1 MRVLLR
7 LVVLISGLTVA
18 AAASADQKKD
28 LENMLYLE
36 LKTGRVVIQLLPE
49 VAPKHVARIKEL
61 ARQKFYDGIIFHRVI
76 PGFMAQTGDPTG
88 TGTGGSGQKLP
99 AEFSQTPFERGT
111 IGAARTADPDSADSQ
126 FFICFAPAPHLNGQY
141 TVWGKVIEGMD
152 LVDQIAAGEPPAN
165 PDKIITLRVAAD
177 VEAQKQDGWRVANR
191 SGSLRR
197 RSRRRCPATCRATPS
212 TASARRS
219 RARRRRSCGT
229 TPSGC
234 PPSPPSSNTS
244 TSPTRAIRR

>member
-1 MRVLLR
+1 MPVLMR
-7 LVVLISGLTVA
+7 LVLIVSGLTVA

-36 LKTGRVVIQLLPE
+36 LKTGRVVIQLLPD

-61 ARQKFYDGIIFHRVI
+61 VRQKFYDGIIFHRVI

-88 TGTGGSGQKLP
+88 TGTGGSGHKLQ

-111 IGAARTADPDSADSQ
+111 IGAARTADPNSADSQ

-152 LVDQIAAGEPPAN
+152 LVDEIAAGEPPAH
-165 PDKIITLRVAAD
+165 PDKIISLRVAAD
-177 VEAQKQDGWRVANR
+177 VEEKK
-191 SGSLRR
+191 
-197 RSRRRCPATCRATPS
+197 
-212 TASARRS
+212 
-219 RARRRRSCGT
+219 
-229 TPSGC
+229 
-234 PPSPPSSNTS
+234 
-244 TSPTRAIRR
+244 